1 MRSQREIMEEPSR
14 RMAEQAAQVPERRPL
29 VAALAAAGIVGPI
42 LFTVVFVIHGLLR
55 PGYSPVADPISALA
69 IGPYGWV
76 QDLNF
81 IVFGVLMLAYA
92 VGLHLGVRPAR
103 AGILGPALLALAG
116 VGAMLSGV
124 VPLRAVAGGGTYE
137 PAGHTVAVF
146 MAFLG
151 AGIGLIALS
160 RRMTSDPS
168 WRSLATYT
176 LATGIAIVVLFLAVG
191 ALASTPDAPL
201 NRWFG
206 LTQRVLLAVWYPCL
220 IILAVRLLRVTRA
233 TEALR

>member
-14 RMAEQAAQVPERRPL
+14 RLVEQAAQVPERRAV

-92 VGLHLGVRPAR
+92 VGLHLGMRPAR

-151 AGIGLIALS
+151 AGIGLIAFS

-191 ALASTPDAPL
+191 GLASTPEAPL
-201 NRWFG
+201 YRWFG

-220 IILAVRLLRVTRA
+220 IILALRLLRVTRA

>member
-1 MRSQREIMEEPSR
+1 MRRQREIMEEPSR
-14 RMAEQAAQVPERRPL
+14 RMVEQAAQVPERRPL

-42 LFTVVFVIHGLLR
+42 LFTAVFVVQGLLR
-55 PGYSPVADPISALA
+55 PDYSPVADPISALA

-137 PAGHTVAVF
+137 PAGHSVAVF
-146 MAFLG
+146 MTFLG

-176 LATGIAIVVLFLAVG
+176 LATGIAIVVLFWPSAG
-191 ALASTPDAPL
+191 WRQPP
-201 NRWFG
+201 
-206 LTQRVLLAVWYPCL
+206 
-220 IILAVRLLRVTRA
+220 TRRCTGGSA
-233 TEALR
+233 

>member
-1 MRSQREIMEEPSR
+1 M
-14 RMAEQAAQVPERRPL
+14 EQAAQVPERRPL
-29 VAALAAAGIVGPI
+29 VAALAAAGIAGPI

-76 QDLNF
+76 QNLNF
-81 IVFGVLMLAYA
+81 IVLGSLMLAYA
-92 VGLHLGVRPAR
+92 VGVHLGMRPAR

-124 VPLRAVAGGGTYE
+124 VPLRAVAGGGGTYE

-151 AGIGLIALS
+151 AGIGLIAFS

-191 ALASTPDAPL
+191 GLASTPEAPL
-201 NRWFG
+201 FRWFG

-220 IILAVRLLRVTRA
+220 IILAVRLLRIPRA